1 MPETIPDA
9 MKVTVD
15 DVSTVKKVLRV
26 EIPREIVQEEFS
38 RAYSSLNRRVRLP
51 GFRPGKVPKALL
63 VQHYAKQVEDEILR
77 KLITDYY
84 HRAVE
89 EAGLK
94 PVELLSVDQAQLKE
108 GEPLAFTATVEVRP
122 PITVGSY
129 KGLPL
134 QPAPVMVTEVD
145 LDEAIG
151 RLQERFAQLEAHPA
165 DRIVEAGDFVLLD
178 LSGTVEG
185 QPLPNS
191 EIKGELV
198 EIGKGM
204 LKAPLEE
211 AILGRRAGDQ
221 AEARLPLGEETK
233 PEWRGKEALF
243 AVTIREV
250 KRKVLPK
257 VDDELA
263 KDAGA
268 ASLAE
273 LREKLRAELERQR
286 RQEAD
291 ATQKQALVKQL
302 IERQQMAVP
311 QSMVDREL
319 DRIYRR
325 VRPSG
330 PGGPAGQGEADAP
343 SPEQLQQFR
352 TTYEPVAVDRVKAT
366 LMLEAIAAEE
376 GLSVT
381 DDEVNEEIK
390 TLAGQMKLT
399 PEQLRRLLARQ
410 DETMDQV
417 RRKVLEEKTLTLL
430 LTHAAVTGA

>member
-1 MPETIPDA
+1 
-9 MKVTVD
+9 MKVAVN
-15 DVSTVKKVLRV
+15 DVSPVKKTLRV
-26 EIPREIVQEEFS
+26 EIPTEVVKEEFS
-38 RAYSSLNRRVRLP
+38 HAYASLNRRVRLP
-51 GFRPGKVPKALL
+51 GFRPGKAPRALL
-63 VQHYAKQVEDEILR
+63 EQHYAQQVQEEILR
-77 KLITDYY
+77 KLIPDSYQ
-84 HRAVE
+84 RALD

-94 PVELLSVDQAQLKE
+94 PVELPAIEQVQLKE
-108 GEPLAFTATVEVRP
+108 GSPLVFSATVEVKP
-122 PITVGSY
+122 PITVGDY

-134 QPAPVMVTEVD
+134 KPVPVMVTEAD

-165 DRIVEAGDFVLLD
+165 DRTVEPGDFAMID

-191 EIKGELV
+191 DVKGELF
-198 EIGKGM
+198 EIGKGY
-204 LKAPLEE
+204 LKGPIEE
-211 AILGRRAGDQ
+211 AILGRRAGEQ
-221 AEARLPLGEETK
+221 AEARLPLGEEAK

-257 VDDELA
+257 VDEELA

-273 LREKLRAELERQR
+273 LKEKIRAELERQR

-291 ATQKQALVKQL
+291 AAQKQALVKLL
-302 IERQQMAVP
+302 IERQQFAVP

-319 DRIYRR
+319 DRIYHR
-325 VRPSG
+325 VHPSDR
-330 PGGPAGQGEADAP
+330 ADQGKAPEP
-343 SPEQLQQFR
+343 SPEQLQKFR
-352 TTYEPVAVDRVKAT
+352 STYESLAVERVKAT
-366 LMLEAIAAEE
+366 LLLEAIATDA

-381 DDEVNEEIK
+381 EEEVGEEIR
-390 TLAGQMKLT
+390 TLAGQMKLA
-399 PEQLRRLLARQ
+399 PEQLRRLLMRQ
-410 DETMDQV
+410 DGTLEQV

-430 LTHAAVTGA
+430 LSQAVVAA